1 MYLIVGLGNPEPSY
15 SRTRHNMGFD
25 AVNLIAQNNDI
36 EFDQKGFEGIYGLGK
51 IEGEKVILLKPQ
63 TYMNESGKSIVKIRD
78 FYKIEDNKIIV
89 IYDDIDLDVGTVKL
103 RKKGGAGTHN
113 GMKSVI
119 SYLETDE
126 FVHIRIGTGKPIFKE
141 LLISHVL
148 EKLTDEEYNKL
159 TTAIEKASQAAVE
172 VIKNGID
179 IAMNKFNIQ

>member
-25 AVNLIAQNNDI
+25 AVNLIAKNNEI
-36 EFDQKGFEGIYGLGK
+36 EFDKKEFEGIYGLGN

-63 TYMNESGKSIVKIRD
+63 TYMNESGKSIVKVRD
-78 FYKIEDNKIIV
+78 FYKIENNKIIV

-103 RKKGGAGTHN
+103 RKRGGAGTHN

-119 SYLETDE
+119 SNLETDE
-126 FVHIRIGTGKPIFKE
+126 FIHIRIGTGKPIFKE

-159 TTAIEKASQAAVE
+159 TPAIEKASQATVE
-172 VIKNGID
+172 VIKDGVD
-179 IAMNKFNIQ
+179 IAMNKFNI